1 MKELYGRSVGPSL
14 VCMDTLPI
22 GRRCQYILILA
33 FHRCSVKGLQGP
45 LEFRE
50 NPLTQFQKESRLAIQ
65 FDDWVSGLI
74 LKGRREIAHPSNVMV
89 TATPI

>member
-1 MKELYGRSVGPSL
+1 
-14 VCMDTLPI
+14 
-22 GRRCQYILILA
+22 
-33 FHRCSVKGLQGP
+33 VKGLQGP
-45 LEFRE
+45 PEFRE

-74 LKGRREIAHPSNVMV
+74 LKGRREIAHPSNMMV